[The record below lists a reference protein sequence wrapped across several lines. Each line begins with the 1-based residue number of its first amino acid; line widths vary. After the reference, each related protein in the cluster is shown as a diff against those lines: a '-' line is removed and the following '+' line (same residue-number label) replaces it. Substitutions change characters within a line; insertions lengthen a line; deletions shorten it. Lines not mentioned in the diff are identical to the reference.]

1 MHMQSNFRL
10 DLRLKY
16 RVHPPRENLV
26 RTWLSFCERREF
38 LSLKSVVAGGL
49 MLLATVVIL
58 PAQNDST
65 SAGGNWREYD
75 SQDKMTAAHR
85 VKFELPADN
94 TLRDS
99 RYYQPRV
106 ELYCEN
112 GSLKSSAFDPGVRL
126 APPNRPGFWGQPQ
139 MQVRVRV
146 DNSHS
151 SHGWNWNGNSL
162 SMDKGTTREML
173 GAEVFKIEFLASGG
187 PQIAEFS
194 PGGVLLDRVAKACGL
209 TPKKPSKD

>member
-1 MHMQSNFRL
+1 M
-10 DLRLKY
+10 K
-16 RVHPPRENLV
+16 
-26 RTWLSFCERREF
+26 TWLTFCACRRSPF
-38 LSLKSVVAGGL
+38 ILKSLVASGF
-49 MLLATVVIL
+49 MLFATVIIL
-58 PAQNDST
+58 PAQNDNN
-65 SAGGNWREYD
+65 SAGGNWREYA
-75 SQDKMTAAHR
+75 SEDKMTAAHK

-106 ELYCEN
+106 VLYCESGN
-112 GSLKSSAFDPGVRL
+112 LKSSEFTPGVRL

-139 MQVRVRV
+139 MEVRVRV

-151 SHGWNWNGNSL
+151 THGWNWNGTSL

-173 GAEVFKIEFLASGG
+173 GAEVFKVEFLAYGG

-194 PGGVLLDRVAKACGL
+194 PSGVYLDRVAKACGL
-209 TPKKPSKD
+209 TPKKP